1 MLIDL
6 TIAVPPRMKPRL
18 KILDPTTLPIEI
30 SVWPVIAA
38 RIVTANSGAD
48 VPNATTVSPIT
59 RSEILSEWAISDAA
73 STNQSAPFQSISIDN
88 ETKTRSKIKFN
99 GLPLK
104 NYIKIA
110 YYNLLILIVITFI
123 LNFSILFYPFSIK
136 NI

>member
-110 YYNLLILIVITFI
+110 YYNLLILQVITFI
-123 LNFSILFYPFSIK
+123 LNFI
-136 NI
+136 